1 MKVKC
6 SNCGYKATA
15 KNCIICPTCGSICKP
30 YVERKVKKENIE
42 VIEQV
47 ELQKLID

>member
-6 SNCGYKATA
+6 NNCGYKATA
-15 KNCIICPTCGSICKP
+15 KNCIICPVCGHVCKP
-30 YVERKVKKENIE
+30 YKERKVKKENVE